1 MEYKDKLLTT
11 SVKPPAGFYGKGAV
25 VDFRIP
31 ASFSGL
37 QGTEQLFQNNVQ
49 LYYGLLTIQYRNAPP
64 FKKNIEL
71 FVLLVVFFAGIC
83 NELK

>member
-49 LYYGLLTIQYRNAPP
+49 LYYGLLTIQYRNAEKIHHL
-64 FKKNIEL
+64 KKHR
-71 FVLLVVFFAGIC
+71 VIC
-83 NELK
+83 VIGDIFCWYL